1 MAKVYKEEAYRVI
14 AHYSEFDPK
23 MFNSD
28 CKDEDKLSCWK
39 FAFYELWRYQMTW
52 SMAYEI
58 AVRESRKNGV
68 FVDVLVK
75 PSFKDNLVETMKG
88 LGFTDVDSYK
98 SSVGVVASHEAPD
111 LVDTIV
117 VEW

>member
-1 MAKVYKEEAYRVI
+1 
-14 AHYSEFDPK
+14 
-23 MFNSD
+23 
-28 CKDEDKLSCWK
+28 
-39 FAFYELWRYQMTW
+39 
-52 SMAYEI
+52 MAYEI

-75 PSFKDNLVETMKG
+75 PSFKDNLIETMKG

-117 VEW
+117 IEW